1 MVRSFLI
8 ASVVGA
14 ATILQPQGDAHAA
27 GKWCANYEFN
37 ATNCGF
43 ETYQQCREAISGNGG
58 GCSPSPWN

>member
-1 MVRSFLI
+1 MVRALVI

-14 ATILQPQGDAHAA
+14 ATMLLPEGGAYAA

-58 GCSPSPWN
+58 DCSQSQ